1 MTDEAESV
9 FHVDGEKHVTR
20 LTGDRLPRVLL
31 FLLRAEC
38 ALNHIPA
45 SSYEVSTNVI
55 AGDGGEDG
63 RVRWTDGRSSTPFL
77 PSRLVLFQCKATE
90 IERADCRKEVLVKP
104 GADILEVK
112 PAIKEVIENGGT
124 YILMTTQVCTR
135 TMKNERIA
143 GLRDGLRDGGM
154 AEADTA
160 DIRVYDADK
169 IAEWVRQYVG
179 IAIQVLR
186 WSGRE
191 RLPGAM
197 TWAEWRQ
204 HARHQLD
211 YVPAAADSRPADIRN
226 FALQPRQSMRIT
238 GPSGIG
244 KSRLV
249 LESLAPLPPPSLE
262 EPQAQVEA
270 AHSGGASTEAVEA
283 PNEQERAER
292 AVLSARAVVV
302 DVGGLGDVVR
312 LPLVTAIQTWIR
324 EGLVAVLVVDNCPR
338 DLHRRLHEEVKPL
351 DSRVTLLSIDLDPRS
366 VACDRPL
373 EVGASSG
380 EVIEGIV
387 REGFPEL
394 PAQDVSR
401 VREFASGFPQM
412 AVLIANARVAGAGN
426 LGELSDDD
434 LVERLLNAGGDLA
447 QTELRWL
454 EACSLFE
461 FVGVEEDVEGDA
473 TYVAER
479 VGGGL
484 ARAEWYAATQALLRR
499 RLLEKSGRHV
509 TAVPIP
515 LALTLAARFLHRS
528 PPELIQELLVDD
540 GMPAPLVDALCD
552 RFRKL
557 NHLEKAQE
565 VVARL
570 CGEDA
575 PFGKSDVVM
584 SARGARILAALAEV
598 HPDAVMASLERSL
611 AELTVEQL
619 RLATAPRRDHVRALV
634 RLAFR
639 SDQFGDAA
647 RQLARLSLAEN
658 ESWANNAT
666 GQFLGLFHLFLSGTE
681 AEPGLRLSLLDEL
694 LESDDHASGILAI
707 GAINAGLERHHFS
720 RMGGA
725 EKQGGGAPLVDW
737 RPSTVDEA
745 NAYWSDLLL
754 RLRTLAVSSSD
765 LGGAARQVLAK
776 RFRSLV
782 APTRLG
788 GAILPSLALEAIEAL
803 RAALTTVG
811 PPWPAALESV
821 RSALRYEGSKISPE
835 ALEALQELESELQ
848 PTDLAGL
855 LRLVIGESSHFDMD
869 KQDDGTWRD
878 RSRERAEQLA
888 QELAEDIGQID
899 PHLPSLQQGE
909 QRQGFVFGKELAAHA
924 PDPGEL
930 AARVRAALGSVSPD
944 ERNLLFYG
952 GVLATLNSRDPA
964 LVEAELDAL
973 EGDGLFLEV
982 FEAAR
987 LAGLSEARLDRLAR
1001 LAEAGSIPPLR
1012 FRLLS
1017 IGSVLSHLP
1026 GHVISGLAERLIAL
1040 GDEGKVAALDIVFMY
1055 GWREPDK
1062 AAAVSAVARTLIL
1075 DGALFTSAGV
1085 RNSSDVFHVKEL
1097 IDGLLSRSPD
1107 EELVRTLARSVV
1119 DAVSDDYDF
1128 GRDSLFVPLLD
1139 RLLREHPEEAWPV
1152 VGAALSANEWPRTFH
1167 VRSLLRGGT
1176 LGSSGSRPIN
1186 GLPPQVLCDWL
1197 TENPTAAP
1205 HVAGVV
1211 ALETVDAGGEG
1222 GLSPAVTFLIDRF
1235 GTDPEVLSGIAANLG
1250 TRSWV
1255 GSAVPGLESEKEF
1268 YGRFRDHPNAEVR
1281 KWARVHLRAVDTQIK
1296 SATAF
1301 DEEFSK
1307 GLIRRSNREF
1317 DPE

>member
-9 FHVDGEKHVTR
+9 FHVDGKNHVTR
-20 LTGDRLPRVLL
+20 LTGERLPRVLL

-38 ALNHIPA
+38 ALNQIPA

-63 RVRWTDGRSSTPFL
+63 RVRWTDGRTSTQFL

-90 IERADCRKEVLVKP
+90 IERADCRKEVLVNP
-104 GADILEVK
+104 AANTLEVK

-154 AEADTA
+154 AEADIA

-169 IAEWVRQYVG
+169 MAEWVRQYVG

-191 RLPGAM
+191 RLPAAI

-211 YVPAAADSRPADIRN
+211 YVHTGGDSRPADIRN
-226 FALQPRQSMRIT
+226 FALQPRKSMRIT

-249 LESLAPLPPPSLE
+249 LESLAPLPPPTLE
-262 EPQAQVEA
+262 RAEA
-270 AHSGGASTEAVEA
+270 HVAAEDSGGNSAEEAET
-283 PNEQERAER
+283 PNEQERSER

-302 DVGGLGDVVR
+302 DVGGLGDAVR

-351 DSRVTLLSIDLDPRS
+351 DSRVTLLSIDMDPRS
-366 VACDRPL
+366 VACDQPL

-434 LVERLLNAGGDLA
+434 LVDRLLNAGGDLT
-447 QTELRWL
+447 QTEMRWL

-479 VGGGL
+479 VCGGL
-484 ARAEWYAATQALLRR
+484 SRAEWYAAKQALLDR

-528 PPELIQELLVDD
+528 PPELIQELLIDD
-540 GMPAPLVDALCD
+540 GMPAPLVDALCG

-557 NHLEKAQE
+557 NHLDKAQE

-570 CGEDA
+570 CEEDA
-575 PFGKSDVVM
+575 PFGKRDVVM

-598 HPDAVMASLERSL
+598 HPDAVMASLDRSL
-611 AELTVEQL
+611 EELTIDQL
-619 RLATAPRRDHVRALV
+619 RLAAAPRRDHVRALV
-634 RLAFR
+634 KLAFR
-639 SDQFGDAA
+639 GDQFADAA
-647 RQLARLSLAEN
+647 GHLARLSLAEN

-666 GQFLGLFHLFLSGTE
+666 GQFLGLFHLLLSGTE
-681 AEPGLRLSLLDEL
+681 AGPEARLSLLDGL
-694 LESDDHASGILAI
+694 LSTGDHNSGALVIW
-707 GAINAGLERHHFS
+707 AINAGLERHHFS

-725 EKQGGGAPLVDW
+725 ESQGGGAPLVDW
-737 RPSTVDEA
+737 RPVTVDEA
-745 NAYWSDLLL
+745 QAYWSDLLH
-754 RLRTLAVSSSD
+754 RLRALAISSSE
-765 LGGAARQVLAK
+765 LGSVAREVLAK
-776 RFRSLV
+776 RFRVLV
-782 APTRLG
+782 APTKLG
-788 GAILPSLALEAIEAL
+788 GAVFPSLAPEAIEAL
-803 RAALTTVG
+803 RAAVSKAG
-811 PPWPAALESV
+811 APWPAALEGV
-821 RSALRYEGSKISPE
+821 RSAIRYEGTKISPE
-835 ALEALQELESELQ
+835 DLADLRELESELQ
-848 PTDLAGL
+848 PTDLVGR
-855 LRLVIGESSHFDMD
+855 LRLVVGEAGHFDMD
-869 KQDDGTWRD
+869 KQEDGSWRD
-878 RSRERAEQLA
+878 RSRERAEHLA
-888 QELAEDIGQID
+888 RELADDIGALG
-899 PHLPSLQQGE
+899 PHLPSLLTGE

-924 PDPGEL
+924 LNPAGL
-930 AARVRAALGSVSPD
+930 AADVRAALEPVDPA

-952 GVLATLNSRDPA
+952 GVLATLNGSDPG
-964 LVEAELDAL
+964 LVDAELDAL
-973 EGDGLFLEV
+973 EAAGLSLEV

-1001 LAEAGSIPPLR
+1001 LAEAGTLPPLQ

-1026 GHVISGLAERLIAL
+1026 GQVISELAERLMAL
-1040 GDEGKVAALDIVFMY
+1040 GDDGKVAALDIIFMY

-1062 AAAVSAVARTLIL
+1062 AASVSAVARALIL
-1075 DGALFTSAGV
+1075 DGAVFTSAGV

-1097 IDGLLSRSPD
+1097 IDGLLSASPD
-1107 EELVRTLARSVV
+1107 DELVRTLANSVV
-1119 DAVSDDYDF
+1119 DAVAGDYDF
-1128 GRDSLFVPLLD
+1128 GRDSLLVPLLD
-1139 RLLREHPEEAWPV
+1139 RLLREHPAEAWPII
-1152 VGAALSANEWPRTFH
+1152 GAALAADEWPRTFH

-1176 LGSSGSRPIN
+1176 LGTMGSRPIN
-1186 GLPPQVLCDWL
+1186 ALPPQLFCDWV
-1197 TENPTAAP
+1197 TENPAAAA

-1211 ALETVDAGGEG
+1211 ALETIDDNGQRA
-1222 GLSPAVTFLIDRF
+1222 LSPAVTFLIDRF

-1250 TRSWV
+1250 TRGWV
-1255 GSAVPGLESEKEF
+1255 GSAVPGLESEKAF
-1268 YGRFRDHPNAEVR
+1268 YGRLTPHSTPEVR
-1281 KWARVHLRAVDTQIK
+1281 KWAKLHLRAVDSQIK

-1307 GLIRRSNREF
+1307 GLIRRSTREF
-1317 DPE
+1317 DDE